1 MKKYYRILGEVQQL
15 DNVANIYDELSSL
28 DFTKSIFEQANK
40 LDEDLFQL
48 TFINGNIIDIGWYP
62 AFEEDGEFIIQVISD
77 ENWDEPA
84 FKASSSWDKNE
95 LIEKVNDA
103 LINCPSS

>member
-28 DFTKSIFEQANK
+28 DFTKSIFEQSNK
-40 LDEDLFQL
+40 LDEDLLQL